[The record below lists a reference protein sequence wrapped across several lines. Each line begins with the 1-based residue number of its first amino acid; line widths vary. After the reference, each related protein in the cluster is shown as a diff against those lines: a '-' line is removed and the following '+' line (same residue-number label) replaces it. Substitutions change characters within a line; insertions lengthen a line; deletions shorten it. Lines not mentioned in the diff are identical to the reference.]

1 MKRIGLCLI
10 IALWAS
16 TAHSAQVCVD
26 VPDAAV
32 PQFRDAFAAS
42 YNYQATV
49 PDPADTT
56 YRVENRA
63 QRAIANP
70 QTKAAFAKRRV
81 AEYIR
86 EVMRAHRVEQA
97 VKTVRDAETGKSD
110 PDVQ

>member
-42 YNYQATV
+42 YNYRATV

-56 YRVENRA
+56 YQIEGRA
-63 QRAIANP
+63 QRTIANP

-86 EVMRAHRVEQA
+86 EVMRAHRVERA
-97 VKTVRDAETGKSD
+97 VKAARDIETVKPDA
-110 PDVQ
+110 DVQ